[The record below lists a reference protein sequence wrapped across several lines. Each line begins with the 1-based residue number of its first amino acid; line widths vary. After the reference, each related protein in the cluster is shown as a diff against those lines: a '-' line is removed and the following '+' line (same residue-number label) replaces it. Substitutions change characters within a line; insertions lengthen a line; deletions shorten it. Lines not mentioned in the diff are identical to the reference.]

1 MSNRAARKKRREAEH
16 KRTAIRLRGEL
27 KLMGLSIAI
36 TSLLAFIPIL
46 ANLIPDLPRGPA
58 AFMTFGAFTTL
69 LIAGW
74 IRYDADR
81 AFQFAAQGRHL
92 GFEGDPPR
100 VISIAQN
107 CPKRWLVLLHI
118 ELNPDLI
125 SRSSA
130 M

>member
-36 TSLLAFIPIL
+36 TSLLAFIL
-46 ANLIPDLPRGPA
+46 ANLIPDLPHGPA

-100 VISIAQN
+100 VISIAQD

-125 SRSSA
+125 SRSSE